1 MSDYS
6 RTYNFTVKDNL
17 ATGDV
22 NKRIKGSE
30 IDTEFNAIVT
40 AIASKADS
48 GTWTSV
54 AYDVGNFDEQGG
66 GTWTVDAGDQ
76 ATYAYRISGTT
87 MNVAFRITGTDISG
101 TVTALLIAIPAS
113 RVSTKTMDG
122 IAYVSE
128 AGTDVDARCAV
139 AAAGTNIAIVKR
151 SGAAFATTS
160 SDNLNA
166 WGFITFEVDP

>member
-6 RTYNFTVKDNL
+6 RTYNFTDKDNL
-17 ATGDV
+17 ASGDS

-30 IDTEFNAIVT
+30 IDVELNAIAT
-40 AIASKADS
+40 AIATKADS
-48 GTWTSV
+48 GAWTTV
-54 AYDVGNFDEQGG
+54 AYDVGNFAAQGG

-76 ATYAYRISGTT
+76 ATFAYRISGTT

-101 TVTALLIAIPAS
+101 TVNALLISIPAS

-122 IAYVSE
+122 IAFISE
-128 AGTDVDARCAV
+128 AGSDVDGRCAV
-139 AAAGTNIAIVKR
+139 AAAGTTIAVVKR